1 MQFSP
6 PERFFNT
13 AGPVRADW
21 HYLIDPLTRW
31 DTAYIL
37 RLITQG
43 KYFVLHAPRQTGK
56 TSCLLALMDYL
67 NAQGQYQAL
76 YVNVEAAQV
85 ARNNVDQAMTTIC
98 RSIAYRGRDYLQN
111 LELLSIVDEVLAT
124 QDSTSALAEVL
135 SRWASQTERPIVLML
150 DEVDALVGDTLIS
163 LLRQLRSGYT
173 QRPQRFPLS
182 VILCGVRDV
191 RDYRIHTSGQDIIT
205 GGSAFNIKAES
216 LRLGSFVE
224 SEVRALLQQHTEL
237 TGQAFATEALDYV
250 WQQTQGQPWLV
261 NALAY
266 QACFEHKGG
275 RDRTQTITLELMKT
289 AREDLIRRR
298 DTHLDQLT
306 DKLKEPRVHRVIATL
321 LKETES
327 ADSLNPADTDY
338 TRDLGLI
345 TITINGETQI
355 ANPIYQ
361 EIIPRELIWGWQM
374 GISQAEQW
382 YVNEEHRLDMP
393 KLLRAFQQFFRENS
407 EAWIERFDYKEAGP
421 QLLLQAFLQRILNGG
436 GRLTRE
442 YGLGRRRTDLFIEWP
457 LDESKGFLGPVQR
470 IVLELKILRKSLEAT
485 VVEGLAQTADYADK
499 SGAEEAHLIC
509 FNRNPQVSWDEKLF
523 ERVELYQD
531 KPIHIWGM

>member
-1 MQFSP
+1 MAP
-6 PERFFNT
+6 PLTDRFFNT

-31 DTAYIL
+31 DMEDIL
-37 RLITQG
+37 RLIAQG

-67 NAQGQYQAL
+67 NGQGYYQAL
-76 YVNVEAAQV
+76 YVNVEAAQA
-85 ARNNVDQAMTTIC
+85 ARNDIDKAMTTLC
-98 RSIAYRGRDYLQN
+98 RAVAYRGRDYLQN
-111 LELLSIVDEVLAT
+111 SDLLPIVETVLAT
-124 QDSTSALAEVL
+124 HDSTGALAEIL
-135 SRWASQTERPIVLML
+135 SRWAAQTERPIVLML

-163 LLRQLRSGYT
+163 LLRQLRAGYT
-173 QRPQRFPLS
+173 QRPQGFPLS

-191 RDYRIHTSGQDIIT
+191 RDYRMHTADQEVIT

-216 LRLGSFVE
+216 LRLGNFIE
-224 SEVRALLQQHTEL
+224 SEVMTLLRQHTDT
-237 TGQAFATEALDYV
+237 TGQIFAPDALDYV

-266 QACFEHKGG
+266 QACFKLKAG

-289 AREDLIRRR
+289 AREDLIQRR
-298 DTHLDQLT
+298 DTHLEQLT

-321 LKETES
+321 LKGIDS
-327 ADSLNPADTDY
+327 ADSLHPLDTEY
-338 TRDLGLI
+338 VKDLGLI
-345 TITINGETQI
+345 TVSINGATQI

-374 GISQAEQW
+374 GIVQAEQW
-382 YVNEEHRLDMP
+382 YQTADGRLDMP

-457 LDESKGFLGPVQR
+457 LDKAKSFLGPVQR
-470 IVLELKILRKSLEAT
+470 IVLELKILRKSLAIT
-485 VVEGLAQTADYADK
+485 LAEGLTQTADYADK

-509 FNRNPQVSWDEKLF
+509 FDRDPNVSWDEKLF
-523 ERVELYQD
+523 ERVEPCQD
-531 KPIHIWGM
+531 RTIYIWGM